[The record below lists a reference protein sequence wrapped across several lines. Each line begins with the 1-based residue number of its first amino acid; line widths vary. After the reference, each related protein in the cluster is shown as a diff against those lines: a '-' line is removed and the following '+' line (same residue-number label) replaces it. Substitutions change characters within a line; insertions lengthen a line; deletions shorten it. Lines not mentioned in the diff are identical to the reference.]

1 MVPGFQTRWWLETT
15 PLPLSSTNLDPL
27 PPPASLPPLVL
38 ITSED
43 WKPQGSNCGAGS
55 KRNVTPANVSSSS
68 LSFQISLPSSLKS
81 LETCIRSYCISHR
94 NPVYKS

>member
-27 PPPASLPPLVL
+27 PPPASLPPLVS

-55 KRNVTPANVSSSS
+55 KRMGPGSFDTEKRNVSNQPK
-68 LSFQISLPSSLKS
+68 L
-81 LETCIRSYCISHR
+81 RGA
-94 NPVYKS
+94 